1 MPLERLSQSFKDLS
15 MSFQISPLNYDM
27 IAIKNET
34 AIARSLRNL
43 VLTLPGE
50 RFFNQNLGSNV
61 SRSLFDNINAI
72 SASVIQ
78 TEIENTINNYEPRVE
93 LIGVDVSPDY
103 DNNNF
108 NVTIRYNIVGIDVL
122 PQQLSFALKVRR
134 VGAGALRAVMIE

>member
-1 MPLERLSQSFKDLS
+1 MPVERLSQGFKDLS
-15 MSFQISPLNYDM
+15 MSFQISPLNYDLL
-27 IAIKNET
+27 AIKNET

-72 SASVIQ
+72 SASVIRD
-78 TEIENTINNYEPRVE
+78 EIENTINNYEPRVS
-93 LIGVDVSPDY
+93 LIGVIVSPDY

-108 NVTIRYNIVGIDVL
+108 NVTIQYEIVGIDVL
-122 PQQLSFALKVRR
+122 PQQLSFALQPTR
-134 VGAGALRAVMIE
+134 